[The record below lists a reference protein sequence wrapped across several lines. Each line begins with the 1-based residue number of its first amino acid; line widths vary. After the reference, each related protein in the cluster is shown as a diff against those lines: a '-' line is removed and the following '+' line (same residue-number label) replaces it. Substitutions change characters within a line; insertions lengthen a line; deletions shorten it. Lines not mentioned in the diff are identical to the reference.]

1 MTTNQLVHIHW
12 NGKESIDDA
21 IQLIDDCQNF
31 ELDLPASY
39 HHTFFR
45 HISPNADP
53 DSPEFVDIENGVE
66 LLNKIAEITGLELIG
81 KLIEPVKK
89 AGAKVIV
96 ISPTPRIFIG
106 H

>member
-1 MTTNQLVHIHW
+1 MSTNQLVHIHW
-12 NGKESIDDA
+12 NGQESIDDA
-21 IQLIDDCQNF
+21 IQLIDDRQNF

-66 LLNKIAEITGLELIG
+66 LLNKIAAITGLELIS
-81 KLIEPVKK
+81 KLIEPVKN